1 MYESIIFKDR
11 KKLSPRYI
19 PKEITHR
26 EKQIDLLIRTFIDIK
41 YDPDAFPLTV
51 LQIIGPA
58 GIGKT
63 STVMKFSVILENE
76 MKNSKINIK
85 IVYINLKLQGGNKYA
100 IYKYLLSCIAP
111 ELTAQGLSA
120 EEMLRQML
128 DYLIMNNTY
137 SLIILDEIDYLIKIS
152 KEIGIIYDLTRLNE
166 FDPSKKCNVKGVIFI
181 ARSTEFYEKL
191 DEAELSSMGRAY
203 IEFPNYTIGQVS
215 DIIIRRSKDAFQ
227 DNVIGTNIIDWI
239 AKIVVSPIVNGD
251 IRYALDLLSYA
262 GNLAESEGTE
272 KVLLDHVKII
282 NKQIYNGIT
291 DDDIKELSKLQIIIL
306 LGIIKGLKIK
316 NRDYV
321 DLKEVR
327 MQSLEIAEKNILRAL
342 AEEKKLL
349 TVYGLHKKTHLK
361 REDIKRNLADLVK
374 IEWVVEQ
381 KISNSLYSINR
392 ENTYV
397 QKLVLFFYEIGYIE
411 NI

>member
-11 KKLSPRYI
+11 KKLSPRYL
-19 PKEITHR
+19 PKEISHR
-26 EKQIDLLIRTFIDIK
+26 EKQIDLLVRTFLDIK
-41 YDPDAFPLTV
+41 DDPDKFPLTV
-51 LQIIGPA
+51 IQIIGPA

-63 STVMKFSVILENE
+63 STVIKFSDILDNE
-76 MKNSKINIK
+76 LRKSKINIK

-111 ELTAQGLSA
+111 ELPAQGLSA

-128 DYLIMNNTY
+128 DYLILNNVY
-137 SLIILDEIDYLIKIS
+137 SIIILDEIDYLIKIS

-203 IEFPNYTIGQVS
+203 IEFPNYTIDQVS
-215 DIIIRRSKDAFQ
+215 DILIRRSKDAFQ
-227 DNVIGTNIIDWI
+227 DNVIGTDIIDWI

-272 KVLLDHVKII
+272 KVLLDHVKKI

-316 NRDYV
+316 NRDYI

-327 MQSLEIAEKNILRAL
+327 MQSLEIAEKYKVR
-342 AEEKKLL
+342 KLD
-349 TVYGLHKKTHLK
+349 V
-361 REDIKRNLADLVK
+361 EDILDDLATRRIIK
-374 IEWVVEQ
+374 IISLK
-381 KISNSLYSINR
+381 KISLISSS
-392 ENTYV
+392 
-397 QKLVLFFYEIGYIE
+397 IE
-411 NI
+411 NLEKSLMSKIDSTLDFK

>member
-11 KKLSPRYI
+11 KKLSPRYL
-19 PKEITHR
+19 PKEISHR
-26 EKQIDLLIRTFIDIK
+26 EKQIDLLVRTFLDIK
-41 YDPDAFPLTV
+41 DDPDKFPLTV
-51 LQIIGPA
+51 IQIIGPA

-63 STVMKFSVILENE
+63 STVIKFSDILDNE
-76 MKNSKINIK
+76 LRKSKINIK

-111 ELTAQGLSA
+111 ELPAQGLSA

-128 DYLIMNNTY
+128 DYLILNNVY
-137 SLIILDEIDYLIKIS
+137 SIIILDEIDYLIKIS

-203 IEFPNYTIGQVS
+203 IEFPNYTIDQVS
-215 DIIIRRSKDAFQ
+215 DILIRRSKDAFQ
-227 DNVIGTNIIDWI
+227 DNVIGTDIIDWI

-272 KVLLDHVKII
+272 KVLLDHVKKI

-306 LGIIKGLKIK
+306 LGLIKGLKIK

-327 MQSLEIAEKNILRAL
+327 MQSSEIAEKYKLR
-342 AEEKKLL
+342 KLD
-349 TVYGLHKKTHLK
+349 V
-361 REDIKRNLADLVK
+361 EDILDDLATRK
-374 IEWVVEQ
+374 IIKIISLK
-381 KISNSLYSINR
+381 KISLISSS
-392 ENTYV
+392 
-397 QKLVLFFYEIGYIE
+397 IE
-411 NI
+411 NLEKSLMSKIDSTLDFK

>member
-19 PKEITHR
+19 PKEISHR
-26 EKQIDLLIRTFIDIK
+26 EKQIDLLVRTFLDIK
-41 YDPDAFPLTV
+41 DDPDNFPLTI

-63 STVMKFSVILENE
+63 STVIKFSDMLENE
-76 MKNSKINIK
+76 LRKNKINIK

-111 ELTAQGLSA
+111 ELPAQGLSA

-128 DYLIMNNTY
+128 DYLIINNMY
-137 SLIILDEIDYLIKIS
+137 SIVILDEIDYLIKIS

-203 IEFPNYTIGQVS
+203 IEFPNYTIQQTS
-215 DIIIRRSKDAFQ
+215 EILIRRSKDAFQ
-227 DNVIGTNIIDWI
+227 ENVIGTDIIDWI
-239 AKIVVSPIVNGD
+239 AKIVVSPVVNGD

-262 GNLAESEGTE
+262 GNMAESEGTE
-272 KVLLDHVKII
+272 RVLLDHVKKI
-282 NKQIYNGIT
+282 NSQIYNGIT
-291 DDDIKELSKLQIIIL
+291 DDDINEFSNAQIFVL

-316 NRDYV
+316 NRDYI
-321 DLKEVR
+321 DLKEIR
-327 MQSLEIAEKNILRAL
+327 MQSLEISQKYNV
-342 AEEKKLL
+342 KKLD
-349 TVYGLHKKTHLK
+349 V
-361 REDIKRNLADLVK
+361 EDILDDLATRK
-374 IEWVVEQ
+374 IIKIISLK
-381 KISNSLYSINR
+381 KISLISSS
-392 ENTYV
+392 
-397 QKLVLFFYEIGYIE
+397 IE
-411 NI
+411 NLEKTLIKKIDSNFDSK

>member
-11 KKLSPRYI
+11 KKLSPRYL
-19 PKEITHR
+19 PKEISHR
-26 EKQIDLLIRTFIDIK
+26 EKQIDLLVRTFLDIK
-41 YDPDAFPLTV
+41 DDPDKFPLTV
-51 LQIIGPA
+51 IQIIGPA

-63 STVMKFSVILENE
+63 STVIKFSDILDNE
-76 MKNSKINIK
+76 LRKSKINIK

-111 ELTAQGLSA
+111 ELPAQGLSA
-120 EEMLRQML
+120 EEMLKQML
-128 DYLIMNNTY
+128 DYLILNNVY
-137 SLIILDEIDYLIKIS
+137 SIIILDEIDYLIKIS

-203 IEFPNYTIGQVS
+203 IEFPNYTIDQVS
-215 DIIIRRSKDAFQ
+215 DILIRRSKDAFQ
-227 DNVIGTNIIDWI
+227 DNVIGTDIIDWI

-272 KVLLDHVKII
+272 KVLLDHVKKI

-327 MQSLEIAEKNILRAL
+327 MQSLEIAEKYKLR
-342 AEEKKLL
+342 KLD
-349 TVYGLHKKTHLK
+349 V
-361 REDIKRNLADLVK
+361 EDILDDLATRK
-374 IEWVVEQ
+374 IIKIISLK
-381 KISNSLYSINR
+381 KISLISSS
-392 ENTYV
+392 
-397 QKLVLFFYEIGYIE
+397 IE
-411 NI
+411 NLEKSLMSKIDSTLDFK

>member
-19 PKEITHR
+19 PKEIPHR
-26 EKQIDLLIRTFIDIK
+26 EKQIDLLIRTFLDIK
-41 YDPDAFPLTV
+41 EDPDKFPLTI

-63 STVMKFSVILENE
+63 STVIKFSNILENE
-76 MKNSKINIK
+76 IRKSKIYIK

-111 ELTAQGLSA
+111 ELPAQGLSA

-128 DYLIMNNTY
+128 DYLIINNVY
-137 SLIILDEIDYLIKIS
+137 SIVILDEIDYLIKIA

-203 IEFPNYTIGQVS
+203 IEFPNYTIEQIS
-215 DIIIRRSKDAFQ
+215 DILIRRSRDTFQ
-227 DNVIGTNIIDWI
+227 DNVIGTDIIDWI
-239 AKIVVSPIVNGD
+239 AKIVVSPVVNGD

-272 KVLLDHVKII
+272 RVLIDHVKKI

-291 DDDIKELSKLQIIIL
+291 DDDIKELSNIQIIVL
-306 LGIIKGLKIK
+306 LGLIKGLKIK

-321 DLKEVR
+321 DLKEIR
-327 MQSLEIAEKNILRAL
+327 MQSLEISEKYKIR
-342 AEEKKLL
+342 KLD
-349 TVYGLHKKTHLK
+349 V
-361 REDIKRNLADLVK
+361 EDILDDFATRK
-374 IEWVVEQ
+374 IIKIISLK
-381 KISNSLYSINR
+381 KISLTSSSIDNL
-392 ENTYV
+392 E
-397 QKLVLFFYEIGYIE
+397 KILISKIDSHPDFK
-411 NI
+411 

>member
-19 PKEITHR
+19 PKEIPHR
-26 EKQIDLLIRTFIDIK
+26 EKQIDLLIRTFLDIK
-41 YDPDAFPLTV
+41 ADPDKFPLTI
-51 LQIIGPA
+51 LQIIGQA

-63 STVMKFSVILENE
+63 STVIKFSNILENE
-76 MKNSKINIK
+76 LRKSKINIK

-111 ELTAQGLSA
+111 ELPAQGLSA

-128 DYLIMNNTY
+128 DYLIINNVY
-137 SLIILDEIDYLIKIS
+137 SIVILDEIDYLIKIA

-203 IEFPNYTIGQVS
+203 IEFPNYTIEQIS
-215 DIIIRRSKDAFQ
+215 DILIRRSRDTFQ
-227 DNVIGTNIIDWI
+227 DNVIGTDIIDWI
-239 AKIVVSPIVNGD
+239 AKIVVSPVVNGD

-272 KVLLDHVKII
+272 RVLIDHVKKI

-291 DDDIKELSKLQIIIL
+291 DDDIKELSNIQIIVL
-306 LGIIKGLKIK
+306 LGIITGLKIK

-321 DLKEVR
+321 DLKEIR
-327 MQSLEIAEKNILRAL
+327 MQSLEISEKYKIR
-342 AEEKKLL
+342 KLD
-349 TVYGLHKKTHLK
+349 V
-361 REDIKRNLADLVK
+361 EDILDDFATRK
-374 IEWVVEQ
+374 IIKIISLK
-381 KISNSLYSINR
+381 KISLTSSSIDNL
-392 ENTYV
+392 E
-397 QKLVLFFYEIGYIE
+397 KILISKIDSHPDFK
-411 NI
+411 

>member
-1 MYESIIFKDR
+1 MYDSIIFKDR
-11 KKLSPRYI
+11 KKLSPRYL
-19 PKEITHR
+19 PKEISHR
-26 EKQIDLLIRTFIDIK
+26 EKQIDLLVRTFLDIK
-41 YDPDAFPLTV
+41 DDPDKFPLTV
-51 LQIIGPA
+51 IQIIGPA

-63 STVMKFSVILENE
+63 STVIKFSDILENE
-76 MKNSKINIK
+76 LRKSKINIK

-111 ELTAQGLSA
+111 GLPAQGLSA

-128 DYLIMNNTY
+128 DYLIANNVY
-137 SLIILDEIDYLIKIS
+137 SIIILDEIDYLIKIS

-203 IEFPNYTIGQVS
+203 IEFPNYTIDQVS
-215 DIIIRRSKDAFQ
+215 DILMKRSKDAFQ
-227 DNVIGTNIIDWI
+227 DNVIGTDIIDWI

-272 KVLLDHVKII
+272 KVLLEHVKKI
-282 NKQIYNGIT
+282 NKQIYNGIS
-291 DDDIKELSKLQIIIL
+291 DDDIKELSKLQIIVL

-316 NRDYV
+316 NKDYV
-321 DLKEVR
+321 ELKEVR
-327 MQSLEIAEKNILRAL
+327 MQSLEIAEKYKS
-342 AEEKKLL
+342 KKLD
-349 TVYGLHKKTHLK
+349 V
-361 REDIKRNLADLVK
+361 EDILDDLATRK
-374 IEWVVEQ
+374 IIKIISLK
-381 KISNSLYSINR
+381 KISLISSS
-392 ENTYV
+392 
-397 QKLVLFFYEIGYIE
+397 IE
-411 NI
+411 NLEKTLMNKID

>member
-19 PKEITHR
+19 PKEIIHR

-41 YDPDAFPLTV
+41 YDPDTFPLTV

-111 ELTAQGLSA
+111 ELPAQGLSA

-128 DYLIMNNTY
+128 DYLIMNNIY

-191 DEAELSSMGRAY
+191 DKAELSSMGRAF
-203 IEFPNYTIGQVS
+203 IEFPTYTIEQVS
-215 DIIIRRSKDAFQ
+215 DILIRRSKEAFK
-227 DNVIGTNIIDWI
+227 DNVLGTDIIDWI
-239 AKIVVSPIVNGD
+239 AKIVISPIVNGD

-262 GNLAESEGTE
+262 GNLAESEGTGQI
-272 KVLLDHVKII
+272 LLEQIRKI
-282 NKQIYNGIT
+282 NRQIYNGIT
-291 DDDIKELSKLQIIIL
+291 DEDIKELSNSEKIIL
-306 LGIIKGLKIK
+306 LGMIRGLKIK
-316 NRDYV
+316 NKDYI
-321 DLKEVR
+321 DLKEIR
-327 MQSLEIAEKNILRAL
+327 IQSLELAEKYKVRKIDVENILDDL
-342 AEEKKLL
+342 AERKVIKIIA
-349 TVYGLHKKTHLK
+349 LK
-361 REDIKRNLADLVK
+361 
-374 IEWVVEQ
+374 
-381 KISNSLYSINR
+381 KISLISSS
-392 ENTYV
+392 
-397 QKLVLFFYEIGYIE
+397 IE
-411 NI
+411 NLEKVLISKIDSNFDSK

>member
-11 KKLSPRYI
+11 KKLSPRYL
-19 PKEITHR
+19 PKEISHR
-26 EKQIDLLIRTFIDIK
+26 EKQIDLLVRTFLDIK
-41 YDPDAFPLTV
+41 DDPDKFPLTV
-51 LQIIGPA
+51 IQIIGPA

-63 STVMKFSVILENE
+63 STVIKFSDILDNE
-76 MKNSKINIK
+76 LRKSKINIK

-111 ELTAQGLSA
+111 ELPAQGLSA
-120 EEMLRQML
+120 EEMLTQML
-128 DYLIMNNTY
+128 DYLILNNVY
-137 SLIILDEIDYLIKIS
+137 SIIILDEIDYLIKIS

-203 IEFPNYTIGQVS
+203 IEFPNYTIDQVS
-215 DIIIRRSKDAFQ
+215 DILIRRSKDAFQ
-227 DNVIGTNIIDWI
+227 DNVIGTDIIDWI

-272 KVLLDHVKII
+272 KVLLDHVKKI

-316 NRDYV
+316 NRDYI

-327 MQSLEIAEKNILRAL
+327 MQSLEIAEKYKVR
-342 AEEKKLL
+342 KLD
-349 TVYGLHKKTHLK
+349 V
-361 REDIKRNLADLVK
+361 EDILDDLATRK
-374 IEWVVEQ
+374 IIKIISLK
-381 KISNSLYSINR
+381 KISLISSS
-392 ENTYV
+392 
-397 QKLVLFFYEIGYIE
+397 IE
-411 NI
+411 NLEKSLMSKIDSILDFK

>member
-1 MYESIIFKDR
+1 MYDSIIFKDR
-11 KKLSPRYI
+11 KKLSPRYL
-19 PKEITHR
+19 PKEISHR
-26 EKQIDLLIRTFIDIK
+26 EKQIDLLVRTFLDIK
-41 YDPDAFPLTV
+41 DDPNKFPLTV
-51 LQIIGPA
+51 IQIIGPA

-63 STVMKFSVILENE
+63 STVIKFSDILENE
-76 MKNSKINIK
+76 LRKSKINIK

-111 ELTAQGLSA
+111 GLPAQGLSA

-128 DYLIMNNTY
+128 DYLIANNVY
-137 SLIILDEIDYLIKIS
+137 SIIILDEIDYLIKIS

-203 IEFPNYTIGQVS
+203 IEFPNYTIDQVS
-215 DIIIRRSKDAFQ
+215 DILMKRSKDTFQ
-227 DNVIGTNIIDWI
+227 DNVVGTDIIDWI

-272 KVLLDHVKII
+272 KVLLEHVKKI
-282 NKQIYNGIT
+282 NKQIYNGIS
-291 DDDIKELSKLQIIIL
+291 DDDIKELSKLQIIVL

-316 NRDYV
+316 NKDYV
-321 DLKEVR
+321 ELKEVR
-327 MQSLEIAEKNILRAL
+327 MQSLEIAEKYKSR
-342 AEEKKLL
+342 KLDI
-349 TVYGLHKKTHLK
+349 
-361 REDIKRNLADLVK
+361 EDILDDLATRK
-374 IEWVVEQ
+374 IIKIISLK
-381 KISNSLYSINR
+381 KISLISSS
-392 ENTYV
+392 
-397 QKLVLFFYEIGYIE
+397 IE
-411 NI
+411 NLEKILMNKID

>member
-11 KKLSPRYI
+11 KKLSPRYL
-19 PKEITHR
+19 PKEISHR
-26 EKQIDLLIRTFIDIK
+26 EKQIDLLVRTFLDIK
-41 YDPDAFPLTV
+41 DDPDKFPLTV
-51 LQIIGPA
+51 IQIIGPA

-63 STVMKFSVILENE
+63 STVIKFSDILDNE
-76 MKNSKINIK
+76 LRKSKINIK

-111 ELTAQGLSA
+111 ELPAQGLSA

-128 DYLIMNNTY
+128 DYLILNNVY
-137 SLIILDEIDYLIKIS
+137 SIIILDEIDYLIKIS

-203 IEFPNYTIGQVS
+203 IEFPNYSIDQVS
-215 DIIIRRSKDAFQ
+215 DILIRRSKDAFQ
-227 DNVIGTNIIDWI
+227 DNVIGTDLIDWI

-262 GNLAESEGTE
+262 GNLAESDGTE
-272 KVLLDHVKII
+272 KVLLNHVKKI

-321 DLKEVR
+321 DLKEIR
-327 MQSLEIAEKNILRAL
+327 MQSLEIAEKYKLR
-342 AEEKKLL
+342 KLD
-349 TVYGLHKKTHLK
+349 V
-361 REDIKRNLADLVK
+361 EDILDDLATRK
-374 IEWVVEQ
+374 IIKIISLK
-381 KISNSLYSINR
+381 KISLISSS
-392 ENTYV
+392 
-397 QKLVLFFYEIGYIE
+397 IE
-411 NI
+411 NLEKSLMSKIDSTLDFK

>member
-11 KKLSPRYI
+11 KKLSPRYL
-19 PKEITHR
+19 PKEISHR
-26 EKQIDLLIRTFIDIK
+26 EKQIDLLVRTFLDIK
-41 YDPDAFPLTV
+41 DDPDKFPLTV
-51 LQIIGPA
+51 IQIIGPA

-63 STVMKFSVILENE
+63 STVIKFSDILDNE
-76 MKNSKINIK
+76 LRKIKINIK

-111 ELTAQGLSA
+111 ELPAQGLSA

-128 DYLIMNNTY
+128 DYLILNNVY
-137 SLIILDEIDYLIKIS
+137 SIIILDEIDYLIKIS

-203 IEFPNYTIGQVS
+203 IEFPNYTIDQVS
-215 DIIIRRSKDAFQ
+215 DILIRRSKDAFQ
-227 DNVIGTNIIDWI
+227 DNVIGTDIIDWI

-272 KVLLDHVKII
+272 KVILDHVKKI

-316 NRDYV
+316 NRDYI

-327 MQSLEIAEKNILRAL
+327 MQSLEIAEKYKVR
-342 AEEKKLL
+342 KLD
-349 TVYGLHKKTHLK
+349 V
-361 REDIKRNLADLVK
+361 EDILDDLATRRIIK
-374 IEWVVEQ
+374 IISLK
-381 KISNSLYSINR
+381 KISLISSS
-392 ENTYV
+392 
-397 QKLVLFFYEIGYIE
+397 IE
-411 NI
+411 NLEKSLMSKIDSTLNFK

>member
-1 MYESIIFKDR
+1 MYDSIIFKDR
-11 KKLSPRYI
+11 KKLSPRYL
-19 PKEITHR
+19 PKEIPHR
-26 EKQIDLLIRTFIDIK
+26 EKQINLLVRTFLDIK
-41 YDPDAFPLTV
+41 DDPDKFPLTV
-51 LQIIGPA
+51 IQIIGPA

-63 STVMKFSVILENE
+63 STVIKFSDILENE
-76 MKNSKINIK
+76 LRKSKINIK

-111 ELTAQGLSA
+111 ELPAQGLSA

-128 DYLIMNNTY
+128 DYLITNNVY
-137 SLIILDEIDYLIKIS
+137 SIIILDEIDYLIKIS

-191 DEAELSSMGRAY
+191 DEAELSSIGRAY
-203 IEFPNYTIGQVS
+203 IEFPNYTIDQVS
-215 DIIIRRSKDAFQ
+215 DILMKRSKDAFQ
-227 DNVIGTNIIDWI
+227 DNVIGTDIIDWI

-272 KVLLDHVKII
+272 KVLLEHVKKI

-291 DDDIKELSKLQIIIL
+291 DDDIKELSKLQIIVL

-316 NRDYV
+316 NKDYV
-321 DLKEVR
+321 ELKEVR
-327 MQSLEIAEKNILRAL
+327 MQSLEIAEKYKSR
-342 AEEKKLL
+342 KLD
-349 TVYGLHKKTHLK
+349 V
-361 REDIKRNLADLVK
+361 EDILDDLATRK
-374 IEWVVEQ
+374 IIKIISLK
-381 KISNSLYSINR
+381 KISLISSS
-392 ENTYV
+392 
-397 QKLVLFFYEIGYIE
+397 IE
-411 NI
+411 NLEKTLMNKID

>member
-1 MYESIIFKDR
+1 MYDSIIFKDR
-11 KKLSPRYI
+11 KKLSPRYL
-19 PKEITHR
+19 PKEISHR
-26 EKQIDLLIRTFIDIK
+26 EKQIDLLVRTFLDIK
-41 YDPDAFPLTV
+41 DDSDKFPLTV
-51 LQIIGPA
+51 IQIIGPA

-63 STVMKFSVILENE
+63 STVMKFSDILENE
-76 MKNSKINIK
+76 LKKSKINIK

-111 ELTAQGLSA
+111 ELPAQGLSA

-128 DYLIMNNTY
+128 DYLIINNIY
-137 SLIILDEIDYLIKIS
+137 SIIILDEIDYLIKIS

-203 IEFPNYTIGQVS
+203 IEFPNYTIDQVI
-215 DIIIRRSKDAFQ
+215 DILIRRSKDAFQ
-227 DNVIGTNIIDWI
+227 DNVIGTDILDWI
-239 AKIVVSPIVNGD
+239 AKTVVSPIVNGD

-272 KVLLDHVKII
+272 KILLDHVKKI

-291 DDDIKELSKLQIIIL
+291 DDDIKELSKLQIIVL

-316 NRDYV
+316 NKDYV
-321 DLKEVR
+321 ELKEVR
-327 MQSLEIAEKNILRAL
+327 MQSLEIAEKYKL
-342 AEEKKLL
+342 KKLD
-349 TVYGLHKKTHLK
+349 V
-361 REDIKRNLADLVK
+361 EDILDDLATRK
-374 IEWVVEQ
+374 IIKIISLK
-381 KISNSLYSINR
+381 KISLISSSIDNLEKTLMSR
-392 ENTYV
+392 IDSDLDS
-397 QKLVLFFYEIGYIE
+397 K
-411 NI
+411 

>member
-1 MYESIIFKDR
+1 MYDSIIFKDR
-11 KKLSPRYI
+11 KKLSPRYL
-19 PKEITHR
+19 PKEISHR
-26 EKQIDLLIRTFIDIK
+26 EKQIDLLVRTFLDIK
-41 YDPDAFPLTV
+41 DDPDKFPLTV
-51 LQIIGPA
+51 IQIIGPA

-63 STVMKFSVILENE
+63 STVIKFSDILENE
-76 MKNSKINIK
+76 LRKSKINIK

-111 ELTAQGLSA
+111 GLPAQGLSA

-128 DYLIMNNTY
+128 DYLIANNVY
-137 SLIILDEIDYLIKIS
+137 SIIILDEIDYLIKIS

-203 IEFPNYTIGQVS
+203 IEFPNYTIDQVS
-215 DIIIRRSKDAFQ
+215 DILMKRSKDTFQ
-227 DNVIGTNIIDWI
+227 DNVVGTDIIDWI

-272 KVLLDHVKII
+272 KVLLEHVKKI
-282 NKQIYNGIT
+282 NKQIYNGIS
-291 DDDIKELSKLQIIIL
+291 DDDIKELSKLQIIVL

-316 NRDYV
+316 NKDYV
-321 DLKEVR
+321 ELKEVR
-327 MQSLEIAEKNILRAL
+327 MQSLEIAEKYKSR
-342 AEEKKLL
+342 KLDI
-349 TVYGLHKKTHLK
+349 
-361 REDIKRNLADLVK
+361 EDILDDLATRK
-374 IEWVVEQ
+374 IIKIISLK
-381 KISNSLYSINR
+381 KISLISSS
-392 ENTYV
+392 
-397 QKLVLFFYEIGYIE
+397 IE
-411 NI
+411 NLEKILMNKID

>member
-19 PKEITHR
+19 PKEIPHR
-26 EKQIDLLIRTFIDIK
+26 EKQIDLLIRTFLDIK
-41 YDPDAFPLTV
+41 ADPDKFPLTI

-63 STVMKFSVILENE
+63 STVIKFSNILENE
-76 MKNSKINIK
+76 LRKSKINIK

-111 ELTAQGLSA
+111 ELPAQGLSA

-128 DYLIMNNTY
+128 DYLIINNVY
-137 SLIILDEIDYLIKIS
+137 SIVILDEIDYLIKIA

-203 IEFPNYTIGQVS
+203 IEFPNYTIEQIS
-215 DIIIRRSKDAFQ
+215 DILIRRSSDAFQ
-227 DNVIGTNIIDWI
+227 DNVIGTDIIDWI
-239 AKIVVSPIVNGD
+239 AKIVVSPVVNGD

-272 KVLLDHVKII
+272 RVLIDHVKKI

-291 DDDIKELSKLQIIIL
+291 DDDIKELSNIQIIVL

-321 DLKEVR
+321 DLKEIR
-327 MQSLEIAEKNILRAL
+327 MQSLEISEKYKIR
-342 AEEKKLL
+342 KLD
-349 TVYGLHKKTHLK
+349 V
-361 REDIKRNLADLVK
+361 EDILDDFATRK
-374 IEWVVEQ
+374 IIKIISLK
-381 KISNSLYSINR
+381 KISLTSSSIDNL
-392 ENTYV
+392 E
-397 QKLVLFFYEIGYIE
+397 KILISKIDSHPDFK
-411 NI
+411 

>member
-11 KKLSPRYI
+11 KKLSPRYL
-19 PKEITHR
+19 PKEISHR
-26 EKQIDLLIRTFIDIK
+26 EKQIDLLVRTFLDIK
-41 YDPDAFPLTV
+41 DDPDKFPLTV
-51 LQIIGPA
+51 IQIIGPA

-63 STVMKFSVILENE
+63 STVIKFSDILDNE
-76 MKNSKINIK
+76 LRKSKINIK

-111 ELTAQGLSA
+111 ELPAQGLSA

-128 DYLIMNNTY
+128 DYLILNNVY
-137 SLIILDEIDYLIKIS
+137 SIIILDEIDYLIKIS

-203 IEFPNYTIGQVS
+203 IEFPNYTIDQVS
-215 DIIIRRSKDAFQ
+215 DILIRRSKDAFQ
-227 DNVIGTNIIDWI
+227 DNVIGTDIIDWI

-272 KVLLDHVKII
+272 KVLLEHVKKI

-316 NRDYV
+316 NRDYI

-327 MQSLEIAEKNILRAL
+327 MQSLEIAEKYKVR
-342 AEEKKLL
+342 KLD
-349 TVYGLHKKTHLK
+349 V
-361 REDIKRNLADLVK
+361 EDILDDLATRK
-374 IEWVVEQ
+374 IIKIISLK
-381 KISNSLYSINR
+381 KISLISSS
-392 ENTYV
+392 
-397 QKLVLFFYEIGYIE
+397 IE
-411 NI
+411 NLEKSLMSKIDSTLNFK

>member
-19 PKEITHR
+19 PKEIPHR
-26 EKQIDLLIRTFIDIK
+26 EKQIDLLIRTFLDIK
-41 YDPDAFPLTV
+41 EDPDKFPLTI

-63 STVMKFSVILENE
+63 STVIKFSNILENE
-76 MKNSKINIK
+76 LRKSKINIK

-111 ELTAQGLSA
+111 ELPAQGLSA

-128 DYLIMNNTY
+128 DYLIINNVY
-137 SLIILDEIDYLIKIS
+137 SIIILDEIDYLIKIA

-203 IEFPNYTIGQVS
+203 IEFPNYTIEQIS
-215 DIIIRRSKDAFQ
+215 DILIRRSRDAFQ
-227 DNVIGTNIIDWI
+227 ENVIGTDIIDWI
-239 AKIVVSPIVNGD
+239 AKIVVSPVVDGD

-272 KVLLDHVKII
+272 RVLIDHVKKI

-291 DDDIKELSKLQIIIL
+291 DDDIKELSNIQIIVL

-321 DLKEVR
+321 DLKEIR
-327 MQSLEIAEKNILRAL
+327 MQSLEISEKYKIR
-342 AEEKKLL
+342 KLD
-349 TVYGLHKKTHLK
+349 V
-361 REDIKRNLADLVK
+361 EDILDDLATRK
-374 IEWVVEQ
+374 IIKILSLK
-381 KISNSLYSINR
+381 KISLTSSS
-392 ENTYV
+392 
-397 QKLVLFFYEIGYIE
+397 IE
-411 NI
+411 NLEKILISKIDSHPDFK

>member
-11 KKLSPRYI
+11 KKLSPRYL
-19 PKEITHR
+19 PKEISHR
-26 EKQIDLLIRTFIDIK
+26 DKQIDLLVRTFLDIK
-41 YDPDAFPLTV
+41 NDPDKFPLTV

-63 STVMKFSVILENE
+63 STVIKFSGILENE
-76 MKNSKINIK
+76 LRKNKINIK

-111 ELTAQGLSA
+111 ELPAQGLSA

-128 DYLIMNNTY
+128 DYLIINNVY
-137 SLIILDEIDYLIKIS
+137 SIVILDEIDYLIKIS

-166 FDPSKKCNVKGVIFI
+166 FDPSSKCNVKGVIFI

-203 IEFPNYTIGQVS
+203 IEFPNYTIDQVS
-215 DIIIRRSKDAFQ
+215 DILVRRSKEAFQ
-227 DNVIGTNIIDWI
+227 ENVIGTDILDWI

-272 KVLLDHVKII
+272 RVLLDHVKKI
-282 NKQIYNGIT
+282 NKQTYNGIT
-291 DDDIKELSKLQIIIL
+291 DEDIKELSKLQIIIL

-321 DLKEVR
+321 DLKDIR
-327 MQSLEIAEKNILRAL
+327 MQSLEISEKYKLR
-342 AEEKKLL
+342 KLD
-349 TVYGLHKKTHLK
+349 V
-361 REDIKRNLADLVK
+361 EDILDDLATRK
-374 IEWVVEQ
+374 IIKIISLK
-381 KISNSLYSINR
+381 KISLISSS
-392 ENTYV
+392 
-397 QKLVLFFYEIGYIE
+397 IE
-411 NI
+411 NLEKTLLSKLNSMLDLK

>member
-19 PKEITHR
+19 PKEISHR
-26 EKQIDLLIRTFIDIK
+26 EKQIDLLVRTFLDIK
-41 YDPDAFPLTV
+41 DDPDNFPLTI

-63 STVMKFSVILENE
+63 STVIKFSDILENE
-76 MKNSKINIK
+76 LRKNKINIK

-111 ELTAQGLSA
+111 ELPAQGLSA

-128 DYLIMNNTY
+128 DYLIINNMY
-137 SLIILDEIDYLIKIS
+137 SIVILDEIDYLIKIS

-203 IEFPNYTIGQVS
+203 IEFPNYSIQQTSEIL
-215 DIIIRRSKDAFQ
+215 IRRSKDAFQ
-227 DNVIGTNIIDWI
+227 ENVIGTDIIDWI
-239 AKIVVSPIVNGD
+239 AKIVVSPVVNGD

-262 GNLAESEGTE
+262 GNMAESEGTE
-272 KVLLDHVKII
+272 RVLLDHVKKI
-282 NKQIYNGIT
+282 NSQIYNGIT
-291 DDDIKELSKLQIIIL
+291 DDDINEFSNAQIFVL
-306 LGIIKGLKIK
+306 MGIIKGLKIK
-316 NRDYV
+316 NRDYI
-321 DLKEVR
+321 DLKEIR
-327 MQSLEIAEKNILRAL
+327 MQSLEISQKYNV
-342 AEEKKLL
+342 KKLD
-349 TVYGLHKKTHLK
+349 V
-361 REDIKRNLADLVK
+361 EDILDDLATRK
-374 IEWVVEQ
+374 IIKIISLK
-381 KISNSLYSINR
+381 KISLISSS
-392 ENTYV
+392 
-397 QKLVLFFYEIGYIE
+397 IE
-411 NI
+411 NLEKTLIKKIDSNFDSK

>member
-19 PKEITHR
+19 PKEISHR
-26 EKQIDLLIRTFIDIK
+26 EKQIDRLVRTFLDIK
-41 YDPDAFPLTV
+41 DDPDNFPLTI

-63 STVMKFSVILENE
+63 STVIKFSDILENE
-76 MKNSKINIK
+76 LRKNKINIK

-111 ELTAQGLSA
+111 ELPAQGLSA

-128 DYLIMNNTY
+128 DYLINNNMY
-137 SLIILDEIDYLIKIS
+137 SIVILDEIDYLIKIS

-203 IEFPNYTIGQVS
+203 IEFPNYTIQQTS
-215 DIIIRRSKDAFQ
+215 EILIRRSKDAFQ
-227 DNVIGTNIIDWI
+227 ENVIGTDIIDWI
-239 AKIVVSPIVNGD
+239 AKIVVSPVVNGD

-262 GNLAESEGTE
+262 GNMAESEGTE
-272 KVLLDHVKII
+272 RVLLDHVKKI
-282 NKQIYNGIT
+282 NSQIYNGIT
-291 DDDIKELSKLQIIIL
+291 DDDINEFSNAQIFVL

-316 NRDYV
+316 NRDYI
-321 DLKEVR
+321 DLKEIR
-327 MQSLEIAEKNILRAL
+327 MQSLEIFQKYNV
-342 AEEKKLL
+342 KKLD
-349 TVYGLHKKTHLK
+349 V
-361 REDIKRNLADLVK
+361 EDILDDLATRK
-374 IEWVVEQ
+374 IIKIISLK
-381 KISNSLYSINR
+381 KISLISSS
-392 ENTYV
+392 
-397 QKLVLFFYEIGYIE
+397 IE
-411 NI
+411 NLEKTLIKKIDSNFDSK

>member
-1 MYESIIFKDR
+1 MYDSIIFKDR
-11 KKLSPRYI
+11 KKLSPRYL
-19 PKEITHR
+19 PKEISHR
-26 EKQIDLLIRTFIDIK
+26 EKQIDLLVRTFLDIK
-41 YDPDAFPLTV
+41 DDSDKFPLTV
-51 LQIIGPA
+51 IQIIGPA

-63 STVMKFSVILENE
+63 STVMKFSDILENE
-76 MKNSKINIK
+76 LKKSKINIK

-111 ELTAQGLSA
+111 ELPAQGLSA

-128 DYLIMNNTY
+128 DYLIINNIY
-137 SLIILDEIDYLIKIS
+137 SIIILDEIDYLIKIS

-203 IEFPNYTIGQVS
+203 IEFPNYTIDQVI
-215 DIIIRRSKDAFQ
+215 DILIRRSKDAFQ
-227 DNVIGTNIIDWI
+227 DNVIGTDILDWI
-239 AKIVVSPIVNGD
+239 AKTVVSPIVNGD

-272 KVLLDHVKII
+272 KILLDHVKKI

-291 DDDIKELSKLQIIIL
+291 DDDIKELSKLQIIVL

-316 NRDYV
+316 NKDYV
-321 DLKEVR
+321 ELKEVR
-327 MQSLEIAEKNILRAL
+327 MQSLEIAEKYKL
-342 AEEKKLL
+342 KKLD
-349 TVYGLHKKTHLK
+349 V
-361 REDIKRNLADLVK
+361 EDILDNLATRK
-374 IEWVVEQ
+374 IIKIISLK
-381 KISNSLYSINR
+381 KISLISSSIDNLEKTLMSRIDSDLNS
-392 ENTYV
+392 
-397 QKLVLFFYEIGYIE
+397 K
-411 NI
+411 

>member
-11 KKLSPRYI
+11 KKLSPRYL
-19 PKEITHR
+19 PKEISHR
-26 EKQIDLLIRTFIDIK
+26 EKQIDLLVRTFLDIK
-41 YDPDAFPLTV
+41 DDPDKFPLTV
-51 LQIIGPA
+51 IQIIGPA

-63 STVMKFSVILENE
+63 STVIKFSDILENE
-76 MKNSKINIK
+76 LGKSKINIK

-111 ELTAQGLSA
+111 ELPAQGLSA

-128 DYLIMNNTY
+128 DYLILNNVY
-137 SLIILDEIDYLIKIS
+137 SIIILDEIDYLIKIS

-203 IEFPNYTIGQVS
+203 IEFPNYTIDQVS
-215 DIIIRRSKDAFQ
+215 DILIRRSKDAFQ
-227 DNVIGTNIIDWI
+227 DNVIGTDIIDWI

-272 KVLLDHVKII
+272 KVLLDHVKKI

-316 NRDYV
+316 NRDYI

-327 MQSLEIAEKNILRAL
+327 MQSLEIAEKYKVR
-342 AEEKKLL
+342 KLD
-349 TVYGLHKKTHLK
+349 V
-361 REDIKRNLADLVK
+361 EDILDDLATRK
-374 IEWVVEQ
+374 IIKIISLK
-381 KISNSLYSINR
+381 KISLISSS
-392 ENTYV
+392 
-397 QKLVLFFYEIGYIE
+397 IE
-411 NI
+411 NLEKSLMSKIDSTLNFK

>member
-11 KKLSPRYI
+11 KKLSPRYL
-19 PKEITHR
+19 PKEISHR
-26 EKQIDLLIRTFIDIK
+26 EKQIDLLVRTFLDIK
-41 YDPDAFPLTV
+41 DDPDKFPLTV
-51 LQIIGPA
+51 IQIIGPA

-63 STVMKFSVILENE
+63 STVIKFSDILDNE
-76 MKNSKINIK
+76 LRKSKINIK

-111 ELTAQGLSA
+111 ELPAQGLSA

-128 DYLIMNNTY
+128 DYLILNNVY
-137 SLIILDEIDYLIKIS
+137 SIIILDEIDYLIKIS

-191 DEAELSSMGRAY
+191 DEAELSSIGRAY
-203 IEFPNYTIGQVS
+203 IEFPNYTIDQVS
-215 DIIIRRSKDAFQ
+215 DILMKRSKDAFQ
-227 DNVIGTNIIDWI
+227 DNVIGTDIIDWI

-272 KVLLDHVKII
+272 KVLLDHVKKI

-321 DLKEVR
+321 DLKEIR
-327 MQSLEIAEKNILRAL
+327 MQSLEIAEKYKLR
-342 AEEKKLL
+342 KLD
-349 TVYGLHKKTHLK
+349 V
-361 REDIKRNLADLVK
+361 EDILDDLATRK
-374 IEWVVEQ
+374 IIKIISLK
-381 KISNSLYSINR
+381 KISLISSS
-392 ENTYV
+392 
-397 QKLVLFFYEIGYIE
+397 IE
-411 NI
+411 NLEKSLMSKIDSTLDFK

>member
-19 PKEITHR
+19 PKEISHR
-26 EKQIDLLIRTFIDIK
+26 EKQIDLLVRTFLDIK
-41 YDPDAFPLTV
+41 DDPDNFPLTI

-63 STVMKFSVILENE
+63 STVIKFSDILENE
-76 MKNSKINIK
+76 LRKNKINIK

-111 ELTAQGLSA
+111 ELPAQGLSA

-128 DYLIMNNTY
+128 DYLIINNMY
-137 SLIILDEIDYLIKIS
+137 SIVILDEIDYLIKIS

-203 IEFPNYTIGQVS
+203 IEFPNYTIQQTS
-215 DIIIRRSKDAFQ
+215 EILIRRSKDAFQ
-227 DNVIGTNIIDWI
+227 ENVIGTDIIDWI
-239 AKIVVSPIVNGD
+239 AKIVVSPVVNGD

-262 GNLAESEGTE
+262 GNMAESEGTE
-272 KVLLDHVKII
+272 RVLLDHVKKI
-282 NKQIYNGIT
+282 NSQIYNGIT
-291 DDDIKELSKLQIIIL
+291 DDDINEFSNAQIFVL

-316 NRDYV
+316 NRDYI
-321 DLKEVR
+321 DLKEIR
-327 MQSLEIAEKNILRAL
+327 MQSLEISQKYNV
-342 AEEKKLL
+342 KKLD
-349 TVYGLHKKTHLK
+349 V
-361 REDIKRNLADLVK
+361 EDILDDLATRK
-374 IEWVVEQ
+374 IIKIISLK
-381 KISNSLYSINR
+381 KISLISSS
-392 ENTYV
+392 
-397 QKLVLFFYEIGYIE
+397 IE
-411 NI
+411 NLEKTLIKKIDSNFDSK

>member
-1 MYESIIFKDR
+1 MYDSIIFKDR
-11 KKLSPRYI
+11 KKLSPRYL
-19 PKEITHR
+19 PKEISHR
-26 EKQIDLLIRTFIDIK
+26 EKQIDVLVRTFLDIK
-41 YDPDAFPLTV
+41 DDPDKFPLTV
-51 LQIIGPA
+51 IQIIGPA

-63 STVMKFSVILENE
+63 STVIKFSDILENE
-76 MKNSKINIK
+76 LRKSKINIK

-111 ELTAQGLSA
+111 ELPAQGLSA

-128 DYLIMNNTY
+128 DYLITNNVY
-137 SLIILDEIDYLIKIS
+137 SIIILDEIDYLIKIS

-203 IEFPNYTIGQVS
+203 IEFPNYTIDQVS
-215 DIIIRRSKDAFQ
+215 DIIMKRSKDAFE
-227 DNVIGTNIIDWI
+227 DNVIGTDIIDWI

-272 KVLLDHVKII
+272 KVLLEHVKKI

-291 DDDIKELSKLQIIIL
+291 DDDIKELSKLQIIVL

-316 NRDYV
+316 NKDYV
-321 DLKEVR
+321 ELKEVR
-327 MQSLEIAEKNILRAL
+327 MQSLEIAEKYKSR
-342 AEEKKLL
+342 KLD
-349 TVYGLHKKTHLK
+349 V
-361 REDIKRNLADLVK
+361 EDILDDLATRK
-374 IEWVVEQ
+374 IIKIISLK
-381 KISNSLYSINR
+381 KISLISSS
-392 ENTYV
+392 
-397 QKLVLFFYEIGYIE
+397 IE
-411 NI
+411 NLEKTLMNKID